1 MFIVLIRTIIL
12 YGLVVIIMRL
22 MGKRQIGE
30 LQPFEL
36 VITIM
41 ISDLASLPMQD
52 TRIPLLHGVIPIITL
67 LIAQIFLSELQLKSE
82 KMRTLID
89 GRPSILIKNGKI
101 ETKQLRDQRM
111 SINDLLEELRI
122 SGYLNITDIAYAIL
136 ETDGQLSIIPKSDY
150 EKVTRQDLKI
160 KAKEI
165 KLPIVIISDGEI
177 SKEGLR
183 ILKQDEKWIK
193 SKLKANNIS
202 SEKEVLVALIDSEGK
217 FFYQLKDDKNQP

>member
-12 YGLVVIIMRL
+12 YGLVVVIMRL